1 MNLTMKKILVTGAG
15 GQIGTELVPALRERY
30 GIENVMATDILAD
43 FSGELA
49 NGPSRIV
56 DVTSYECI
64 ESAVKNY
71 GATHIFH
78 LASILSA
85 RGEENPHRAY
95 RVNID
100 GLHNILE
107 VARENGLEQVVYP
120 SSIAAFGPE
129 TPKENTP
136 NETIQKPT
144 TIYGI
149 SKVFGELLGDYY
161 SSKFGLDVRG
171 LRFPGIIS
179 WKVEPTNGTTDYAA
193 QMCFSAVRKGCYSC
207 YLKEDTKLPMMYM
220 PDAIRALIELSEADQ
235 SRLEHKT
242 NFNVN
247 AMSFAPFELE
257 EAIRREIPEFSIRYK
272 IDQVKQAIA
281 DSWPNSLDDSAAR
294 EEWGWKPEY
303 GLEEMVNEMI
313 KNLNRRFEPQENI
326 ARVRRISARR
336 WGWTK

>member
-1 MNLTMKKILVTGAG
+1 MPKKILVTGAG
-15 GQIGTELVPALRERY
+15 GQIGTELVPILRERY

-43 FSGELA
+43 FSGDLA

-64 ESAVKNY
+64 DGAVKYY

-95 RVNID
+95 KVNID

-107 VARENGLEQVVYP
+107 VARENRIKQVIYP

-136 NETIQKPT
+136 NETIQRPT

-161 SSKFGLDVRG
+161 HQKFGLDVRG
-171 LRFPGIIS
+171 VRFPGIIS
-179 WKVEPTNGTTDYAA
+179 WRQEPTNGTTDYAA
-193 QMCFSAVRKGCYSC
+193 QMCFAAVRNGCYSC
-207 YLKEDTKLPMMYM
+207 YTGENTKLPMIYM
-220 PDAIRALIELSEADQ
+220 PDAIRALIELSEAD
-235 SRLEHKT
+235 SSKLKHHAD
-242 NFNVN
+242 FNVN

-257 EAIRREIPEFSIRYK
+257 EAIRKEVPEFSIRYK
-272 IDQVKQAIA
+272 IDPLRQAIA

-294 EEWGWKPEY
+294 EEWGWIPSY
-303 GLEEMVNEMI
+303 DLESTIKDMI
-313 KNLNRRFEPQENI
+313 KNLKEKLR
-326 ARVRRISARR
+326 
-336 WGWTK
+336 